1 MVSRSIFATLA
12 GLLFLAAAP
21 TTAQA
26 YPQWQ
31 FSSGATRCSQCH
43 FSPAGGGL
51 ITGYGRDAV
60 GDDLSTW
67 QGDGAFAHGVS
78 LPKWMA
84 LGADLR
90 GAFLAQDVGNPD
102 GRTTA
107 LFPMQADV
115 QARAAFLDAFSVCAS
130 LGYRGQARTS
140 DTPLG
145 SDNFKAEAT
154 SRVVSREHYLMWRPN
169 AQGAYVR
176 AGRFFAPYGLRLAEH
191 TTYVR
196 RDLGT
201 NLLGETYGIS
211 GGAVADDWELHVTAF
226 VPDPIQAFGGREKGG
241 AALYEHRWA
250 SMLALGLSARAGLA
264 DDHKR
269 YSAGGFGKIY
279 VAPARTLVMAEADLV
294 DWHPDGAASV
304 RQLVGYGGLTV
315 FPVKGLWLGAF
326 AEISQGDIAVKG
338 TVTSALDGQ
347 INWFPYPHF
356 EIVILGR
363 LQSPS
368 GQTTA
373 KTLLAQLHYNL

>member
-1 MVSRSIFATLA
+1 MAARSVFAALA
-12 GLLFLAAAP
+12 GFLLVVVAP
-21 TTAQA
+21 TAARA

-31 FSSGATRCSQCH
+31 FSSGTTRCSQCH

-67 QGDGAFAHGVS
+67 QGNGDFAHGVS
-78 LPKWMA
+78 LPKWIA

-90 GAFLAQDVGNPD
+90 GAFLAQDAGNPE

-107 LFPMQADV
+107 LFPMQADL
-115 QARAAFLDAFSVCAS
+115 QARTSFLDAFSIYAT

-145 SDNFKAEAT
+145 SNNFKAAAT
-154 SRVVSREHYLMWRPN
+154 SRVVSREHYVMWRPN

-196 RDLGT
+196 RDLGS

-211 GGAVADDWELHVTAF
+211 GGALADDWELHVTAF
-226 VPDPIQAFGGREKGG
+226 VPDPMQTFGGREKGG

-250 SMLALGLSARAGLA
+250 SMMALGLSARAGMA
-264 DDHKR
+264 DDYKR

-279 VAPARTLVMAEADLV
+279 VAPARILMMAEADLV
-294 DWHPDGAASV
+294 DWHPGPAASV
-304 RQLVGYGGLTV
+304 KQLVGYAGLTA
-315 FPVKGLWLGAF
+315 FPVKGLWLGAS

-338 TVTSALDGQ
+338 TATSALDGQ
-347 INWFPYPHF
+347 INWFPYPHC
-356 EIVILGR
+356 EVVILGR

-368 GQTTA
+368 GQTST
-373 KTLLAQLHYNL
+373 KTLMAQLHYNL

>member
-1 MVSRSIFATLA
+1 MASRWLFAMMG
-12 GLLFLAAAP
+12 GLLVLAAAP
-21 TTAQA
+21 TTARA

-31 FSSGATRCSQCH
+31 FSSGTNRCGQCH
-43 FSPAGGGL
+43 FNPAGGGL

-60 GDDLSTW
+60 GDDLTTW
-67 QGDGAFAHGVS
+67 RGDGAFAHGVS

-115 QARAAFLDAFSVCAS
+115 QARAAFLDAFSVYAS

-145 SDNFKAEAT
+145 SNNFKAAAT

-211 GGAVADDWELHVTAF
+211 GGAIADDWELHVTAF

-269 YSAGGFGKIY
+269 YVAGGFGKVY

-294 DWHPDGAASV
+294 DWHPEGAASV

-315 FPVKGLWLGAF
+315 FPVKGLWLAGF

-347 INWFPYPHF
+347 INWFPYPHC

-373 KTLLAQLHYNL
+373 KALLAQLHYNL

>member
-1 MVSRSIFATLA
+1 MASRWLFAMMG
-12 GLLFLAAAP
+12 GLLVLAAAP
-21 TTAQA
+21 TTARA

-31 FSSGATRCSQCH
+31 FSSGTNRCGQCH
-43 FSPAGGGL
+43 FNPAGGGL

-60 GDDLSTW
+60 GDDLTTW
-67 QGDGAFAHGVS
+67 RGDGAFAHGVS

-115 QARAAFLDAFSVCAS
+115 QARAAFLDAFSVYAS

-145 SDNFKAEAT
+145 SNNFKAAAT
-154 SRVVSREHYLMWRPN
+154 SRVVSREHYLMWRPD

-201 NLLGETYGIS
+201 NLLGETYGVS
-211 GGAVADDWELHVTAF
+211 GGAVTEDWELHVTAF

-241 AALYEHRWA
+241 SALYERRWA
-250 SMLALGLSARAGLA
+250 RMLALGLSARAGLA
-264 DDHKR
+264 DDHER
-269 YSAGGFGKIY
+269 YAAGGFGKVY
-279 VAPARTLVMAEADLV
+279 VARANTLMMAEADLV

-373 KTLLAQLHYNL
+373 KALLAQLHYNL

>member
-1 MVSRSIFATLA
+1 MGSRSAVAVFV
-12 GLLFLAAAP
+12 GLVLVVAAP
-21 TTAQA
+21 SPARA

-31 FSSGATRCSQCH
+31 FSSGASRCSQCH

-51 ITGYGRDAV
+51 INGYGRDAT
-60 GDDLSTW
+60 GEELSTW
-67 QGDGAFAHGVS
+67 QGNGDFAHGIS
-78 LPKWMA
+78 LPKSIA

-90 GAFLAQDVGNPD
+90 GAFLVQDVANPE

-115 QARAAFLDAFSVCAS
+115 QARAAFLDAFSIYAS

-145 SDNFKAEAT
+145 SNNFKSAAT
-154 SRVVSREHYLMWRPN
+154 SRVVSREHYLMWRPD
-169 AQGAYVR
+169 ARGIYVR
-176 AGRFFAPYGLRLAEH
+176 GGRFFAPYGLRLAEH
-191 TTYVR
+191 TTYIR
-196 RDLGT
+196 RDLGS
-201 NLLGETYGIS
+201 NLLDETYGIS
-211 GGAVADDWELHVTAF
+211 GGAVADDWELHITAF

-250 SMLALGLSARAGLA
+250 SLLALGLSARAGLA

-294 DWHPDGAASV
+294 DWHPGPAASV
-304 RQLVGYGGLTV
+304 KQLVGYAGLTV
-315 FPVKGLWLGAF
+315 FPVRGLWLGAF
-326 AEISQGDIAVKG
+326 AEISQGDIAVKD
-338 TVTSALDGQ
+338 TATSAVDGQ
-347 INWFPYPHF
+347 INWFPYPHC
-356 EIVILGR
+356 EVVILGR
-363 LQSPS
+363 LQSPA
-368 GQTTA
+368 GQASA